1 MAFTLLTIALSS
13 ATLGGGI
20 NGAQAA
26 YMQCLSGELDAAV
39 MRRIDSAAFAEGIG
53 RVCESETALY
63 RRMAVASILGQGTAG
78 TSPAAAEERFQS
90 FDRTNRAELVA
101 SFEER
106 MRLRR
111 GPARVTGSPEVE
123 AARGPN

>member
-1 MAFTLLTIALSS
+1 MAFTLLIIALSS
-13 ATLGGGI
+13 VSLGGGI

-39 MRRIDSAAFAEGIG
+39 TRRIESAAFAEGLAH
-53 RVCESETALY
+53 VCESETALY
-63 RRMAVASILGQGTAG
+63 RRMAVASILGQGAVG

-90 FDRTNRAELVA
+90 FDRSNRAELVT

-111 GPARVTGSPEVE
+111 GPARVTGAAATE
-123 AARGPN
+123 APPREN